1 MPDLLLI
8 EKLDSERSKAW
19 ESIEPLAPK
28 PLSSPVSRLLPC
40 LVEFA
45 PPRCPESFL
54 DLFNV
59 FPLPGSFPGKPAM
72 APLSPVLLSENSKSI
87 DC

>member
-1 MPDLLLI
+1 MLI

-19 ESIEPLAPK
+19 ESMEPLAPK
-28 PLSSPVSRLLPC
+28 PLSSPVSRLAC
-40 LVEFA
+40 LLELA
-45 PPRCPESFL
+45 PPWCPERFW

-59 FPLPGSFPGKPAM
+59 VPLPGSFPGKPAM
-72 APLSPVLLSENSKSI
+72 APLRPVLLSENSKSI